1 MFLYTGD
8 HKSTGLAAT
17 YIWVKNSPPILSSDL
32 NGLIRKKL
40 ETETAIGMGKKKKTF
55 GSDLHQSIFLPFSIE
70 ILIIDTL

>member
-32 NGLIRKKL
+32 NGMIRKKL
-40 ETETAIGMGKKKKTF
+40 ETETAIGMEKKTHLALI
-55 GSDLHQSIFLPFSIE
+55 LHQSIFLPFSIE
-70 ILIIDTL
+70 ILIIDTLL